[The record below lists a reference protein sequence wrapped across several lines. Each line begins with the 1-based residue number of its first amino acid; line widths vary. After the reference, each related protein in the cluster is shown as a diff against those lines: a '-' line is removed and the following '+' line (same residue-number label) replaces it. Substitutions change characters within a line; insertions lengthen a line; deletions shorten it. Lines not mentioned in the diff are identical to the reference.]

1 MVVLLIV
8 VLLAFVLVRAG
19 LCRAPLMTL
28 LCIGLLGFTV
38 HSGALALPAAVTT
51 PVAHLAGDVRAWQHR
66 QSDAL
71 SCAAAE
77 AGALRNEDQAS
88 LERAGR
94 LCGSPG
100 APSGR

>member
-1 MVVLLIV
+1 MVVLLIF
-8 VLLAFVLVRAG
+8 VLLTVMLVRAG
-19 LCRAPLMTL
+19 LRRAPLVTL

-38 HSGALALPAAVTT
+38 NSGALALPAAVTT
-51 PVAHLAGDVRAWQHR
+51 PMAHIAGDVRAWQHR

-77 AGALRNEDQAS
+77 ANALRNEDQAS

-100 APSGR
+100 G